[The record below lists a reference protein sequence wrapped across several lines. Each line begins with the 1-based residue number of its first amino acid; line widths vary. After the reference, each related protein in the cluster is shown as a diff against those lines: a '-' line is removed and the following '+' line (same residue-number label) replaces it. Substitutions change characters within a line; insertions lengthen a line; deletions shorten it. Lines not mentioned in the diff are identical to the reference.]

1 MANTFICAME
11 EKLERENKS
20 PDRNPCNVSTQLLSA
35 SGYVKYRPNFSA
47 VHDIKGACYIYP
59 FWFTQAEVHV
69 MFPR

>member
-20 PDRNPCNVSTQLLSA
+20 PDRNVCNVSTQLLSA

-47 VHDIKGACYIYP
+47 VHDIKGTCYIS
-59 FWFTQAEVHV
+59 FWFTHAEVYV
-69 MFPR
+69 TFPRY